1 MSFRW
6 LLGLV
11 FVGFCI
17 LMIIEEV
24 DCERK
29 GYKLIKIVLGIGV
42 YVKVKLVYVMENKIE
57 KDRRFVLDLFEKG
70 YSMVWKFL

>member
-24 DCERK
+24 DCERW